1 MMPWGPV
8 KWGDLTSQG
17 CQECCSKNVFI
28 ELRSHRR
35 IETNWIGAGGW
46 GEGLRLCVQRE
57 QAVKETERMPIRL
70 EARDSER
77 ALGPIPIC
85 LSIHCSFIQKIST
98 EHWSCA
104 KPHVRCDFDP
114 KVEPFIF
121 HKAWT
126 LQGPE
131 LGVNRF
137 GVKVRSGVG
146 VSDGRK
152 VIFLEHGLCHFHGIL
167 GSTLN
172 PKRIPEVGV
181 ISSPR
186 HSQRHATAYQQKDIL
201 FT

>member
-1 MMPWGPV
+1 M
-8 KWGDLTSQG
+8 
-17 CQECCSKNVFI
+17 
-28 ELRSHRR
+28 
-35 IETNWIGAGGW
+35 
-46 GEGLRLCVQRE
+46 
-57 QAVKETERMPIRL
+57 
-70 EARDSER
+70 
-77 ALGPIPIC
+77 
-85 LSIHCSFIQKIST
+85 
-98 EHWSCA
+98 
-104 KPHVRCDFDP
+104 RCDFDP

-137 GVKVRSGVG
+137 GVKVRSGDG

-152 VIFLEHGLCHFHGIL
+152 VIFLEHGLCHFHGNL

-186 HSQRHATAYQQKDIL
+186 LSETCRCLSTEGHTVYLAVTSLRLPRSWNNTVVRQL
-201 FT
+201 

>member
-1 MMPWGPV
+1 M
-8 KWGDLTSQG
+8 
-17 CQECCSKNVFI
+17 
-28 ELRSHRR
+28 
-35 IETNWIGAGGW
+35 
-46 GEGLRLCVQRE
+46 
-57 QAVKETERMPIRL
+57 
-70 EARDSER
+70 
-77 ALGPIPIC
+77 
-85 LSIHCSFIQKIST
+85 
-98 EHWSCA
+98 
-104 KPHVRCDFDP
+104 RCDFDP

-186 HSQRHATAYQQKDIL
+186 HSQSLLLPALSEHTALSLLLNLQLQSN
-201 FT
+201 